1 MCREIKLFLFSGFT
15 ERVREILLNYRW
27 LGNICELKNV
37 VECLVYCYG
46 ISDYLFDDIIIDFFK
61 RRSFEDVIV
70 VLEIISFLILSL
82 DLREF

>member
-1 MCREIKLFLFSGFT
+1 MFLFSGFT

-27 LGNICELKNV
+27 SGNIRELKNV
-37 VECLVYCYG
+37 VERLVYRYG
-46 ISDYLFDDIIIDFFK
+46 ISDYSFDDIIIDFFK

>member
-27 LGNICELKNV
+27 SGNIRELKNV
-37 VECLVYCYG
+37 VERLVYRYG
-46 ISDYLFDDIIIDFFK
+46 ISDYSFDDIIIDFFK